1 MVTGLYSTW
10 GYRMD
15 RIGLEAH
22 VMLELEAL
30 QRRVPQLSDSQLNAL
45 LTLLR
50 TVVPVGGPSTLM

>member
-1 MVTGLYSTW
+1 
-10 GYRMD
+10 MD

-50 TVVPVGGPSTLM
+50 TVVPVGGTSTLM